1 MDYTQEM
8 LNRLRAGES
17 VDAIASS
24 FTKDLNEAA
33 NTYKAEVD
41 KDNLQKE
48 KLSAADGLLI
58 NFKKILSFYE
68 ADLKGSELIDALQ
81 DITAE
86 DLVDILDETI
96 PLMVKYAAL
105 MTQFENEWNKPIQK
119 APREVENPKVV
130 EKRVSSQDAIDAF
143 LNQFVR

>member
-17 VDAIASS
+17 VDDIASS
-24 FTKDLNEAA
+24 LTQDLNKAA
-33 NTYKAEVD
+33 NAYKAEVD
-41 KDNLQKE
+41 KDNLQKD
-48 KLSAADGLLI
+48 KISAAEGLLI
-58 NFKKILSFYE
+58 NFKKILTFYE
-68 ADLKGSELIDALQ
+68 EEDLTNSEVMEALQ

-96 PLMVKYAAL
+96 PLMVRYAD
-105 MTQFENEWNKPIQK
+105 MMKKFESEWNKPLQK
-119 APREVENPKVV
+119 DPRVV
-130 EKRVSSQDAIDAF
+130 EEKKKVSSQDAIDAF

>member
-1 MDYTQEM
+1 MDYTQEI

-17 VDAIASS
+17 VDDIASS
-24 FTKDLNEAA
+24 LTQDLNKAA
-33 NTYKAEVD
+33 NAYKTEVD

-48 KLSAADGLLI
+48 KITAAEGLLI
-58 NFKKILSFYE
+58 NFKKILTFYE
-68 ADLKGSELIDALQ
+68 EELTNSEVTEALQ

-96 PLMVKYAAL
+96 PLMVRYAD
-105 MTQFENEWNKPIQK
+105 MMKKFESEWNKPLQK
-119 APREVENPKVV
+119 APRVV
-130 EKRVSSQDAIDAF
+130 EEKKKVSSQDAIDAF

>member
-1 MDYTQEM
+1 MDYTQEI

-24 FTKDLNEAA
+24 FTENINKAA
-33 NTYKAEVD
+33 NAYKAEID

-48 KLSAADGLLI
+48 KITAAEGLLI
-58 NFKKILSFYE
+58 NFKKILTFYE
-68 ADLKGSELIDALQ
+68 EELGDSDLAEVLQ

-86 DLVDILDETI
+86 DLVDMLDETI
-96 PLMVKYAAL
+96 PLMVRYAAL
-105 MTQFENEWNKPIQK
+105 MTQFENELNKPLQK
-119 APREVENPKVV
+119 APRVV
-130 EKRVSSQDAIDAF
+130 EEKKKVSSQDAIDAF

>member
-1 MDYTQEM
+1 MDYTQEI

-17 VDAIASS
+17 VDDIASS
-24 FTKDLNEAA
+24 ITKDINKAA
-33 NTYKAEVD
+33 NAYQAEVD
-41 KDNLQKE
+41 KDNLQKD
-48 KLSAADGLLI
+48 KITAAEGLLT
-58 NFKKILSFYE
+58 NFKKILTFYE
-68 ADLKGSELIDALQ
+68 EDLTNSEVTEALQ

-105 MTQFENEWNKPIQK
+105 MTQIENEWNKPIQK
-119 APREVENPKVV
+119 APRVV
-130 EKRVSSQDAIDAF
+130 EEKKKVSSQDAIDAF